1 MNTYTPA
8 GQVVPSVAAN
18 SMGDFVVVWQSFNQ
32 DGSAYGVFGQ
42 RYRPI
47 LPVELMRFRVE

>member
-1 MNTYTPA
+1 L
-8 GQVVPSVAAN
+8 
-18 SMGDFVVVWQSFNQ
+18 NQ

-47 LPVELMRFRVE
+47 LQVELMNLQVE